1 MKNGFVKIYS
11 ELLDKFT
18 REGLVTNY
26 IDVNYCLSREKPISI
41 YFTTKFGEEFQ
52 KRTEMSQEEIVANLT
67 EIVPFFKVSFVTD
80 ERHKK
85 IAFDNGCRVA

>member
-1 MKNGFVKIYS
+1 MKNEFVRVYS

-52 KRTEMSQEEIVANLT
+52 KKTEMSQAEITEKLS
-67 EIVPFFKVSFVTD
+67 EIVPFFKVVFATD

-85 IAFDNGCRVA
+85 IAFDNGYRVA